1 MSKRVRFMDSH
12 DMHKLVDELFKVDP
26 KPPIMRAPTPE
37 EMEQLKYFKPIK
49 VYPFKKT
56 FPTRTYFKDK
66 KGVKYHFFIKIET
79 ECPLV

>member
-12 DMHKLVDELFKVDP
+12 DMNKLVDELFMVDP

-49 VYPFKKT
+49 VYPPKRPFLQELIYKT
-56 FPTRTYFKDK
+56 NR
-66 KGVKYHFFIKIET
+66 V
-79 ECPLV
+79 